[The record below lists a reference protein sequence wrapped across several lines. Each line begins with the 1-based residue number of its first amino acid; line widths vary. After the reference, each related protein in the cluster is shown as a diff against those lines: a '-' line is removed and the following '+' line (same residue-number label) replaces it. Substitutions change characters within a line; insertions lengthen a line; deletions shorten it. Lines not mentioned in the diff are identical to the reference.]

1 MLWDLHKALA
11 REENPAKLLD
21 EAHRTVA
28 ITPRTG
34 MAETVV
40 AQRHL
45 RLTFKELPEMQY
57 TEFLHQAVEPAGLF
71 GQALETIV
79 PVPAGNGG
87 LYDSSGA
94 SGLAD
99 DEKIP
104 ALDAGQTG
112 VLLSSERGEK
122 AGHTIVPEGSAPME
136 NTSAFERGFSHM
148 F

>member
-1 MLWDLHKALA
+1 MAHRLNTTLMLQAYQAEKLWDLHKALA

-45 RLTFKELPEMQY
+45 WLTFKELPEMQY

-71 GQALETIV
+71 GQALETI
-79 PVPAGNGG
+79 G
-87 LYDSSGA
+87 
-94 SGLAD
+94 
-99 DEKIP
+99 
-104 ALDAGQTG
+104 T
-112 VLLSSERGEK
+112 
-122 AGHTIVPEGSAPME
+122 HT
-136 NTSAFERGFSHM
+136 
-148 F
+148 